1 MNLIT
6 TFLATAVVIFAF
18 GQAIAA
24 NAPKADMAVATA
36 PAAGTAHQGVPRPD
50 GSTGSP

>member
-24 NAPKADMAVATA
+24 NAPKADLPVVA
-36 PAAGTAHQGVPRPD
+36 AHV
-50 GSTGSP
+50 TGR

>member
-6 TFLATAVVIFAF
+6 TFLATAAVIFAF

-24 NAPKADMAVATA
+24 NAPKADASVIAA
-36 PAAGTAHQGVPRPD
+36 HAAGR
-50 GSTGSP
+50 

>member
-24 NAPKADMAVATA
+24 NAPKTDVALV
-36 PAAGTAHQGVPRPD
+36 AAHVAGR
-50 GSTGSP
+50 